1 MSLLGALPGAIAQG
15 LIWGVMAI
23 GLYITYKVLDFA
35 DLTVDGSICTGAAV
49 CAILVTNGVNVWLAM
64 LCALLA
70 GALCGLIT
78 GIFHTLMGIP
88 AILSGIL
95 TQLLLWSVNLKILG
109 RANLSISARTYSV
122 VISQLNVGVAIG
134 VAAAFVVAI
143 IGILYW
149 FFGTERGC
157 SIRATGN
164 NPNMSRAQGINTSF
178 NTVLGLMISNAVVAL
193 AGALLAQY
201 QGFADINMGRG
212 AIVIGLAAVII
223 GEAIVSKISR
233 NFAVTLAGVAL
244 GGVVYYFVYQLVIW
258 LGLDTEL
265 LKMFSALIVAVFL
278 AVPYW
283 KKRWFTGKKFGK
295 KAAAATAGVA
305 AETANIADNTAGS
318 AATDDD
324 APATDE
330 RKED

>member
-1 MSLLGALPGAIAQG
+1 MSLLNALPGAIAQG

-49 CAILVTNGVNVWLAM
+49 CAIMVTNGVNVWLAM

-70 GALCGLIT
+70 GAICGLIT
-78 GIFHTLMGIP
+78 GVFHTCMGIP

-122 VISQLNVGVAIG
+122 VISQLNVGAAIG
-134 VAAAFVVAI
+134 VAAAFVVVL

-164 NPNMSRAQGINTSF
+164 NPNMSRAQGINTSL

-283 KKRWFTGKKFGK
+283 KKRWFTGRKSAK
-295 KAAAATAGVA
+295 KAAVGVA
-305 AETANIADNTAGS
+305 AET
-318 AATDDD
+318 
-324 APATDE
+324 PDE
-330 RKED
+330 KKED